1 MPVTHG
7 FPFFVPCRYFPSS
20 LLSTTAAAMTGHAQ
34 KNVECICTHNGE
46 RKERRERE
54 ELSKPRTR
62 IASHTHRILPIAREK
77 FPIQKIP
84 LCFFPPRPTVARQ
97 QRRPVERC
105 GHKREREKQTN
116 IQIFLGQRER
126 DWEKRDGDEA
136 RQQETPLLFL
146 PTQLPFLF
154 PQYALSVNKPQKLKM
169 ILFQTS
175 PSPLPHSMNII
186 FVGGEEKKRQGK
198 REFSRSQNFLGE
210 TMGCGCQFNRN
221 GMLSLSFR
229 LEMEEK
235 LEGGKRFFEGWDL

>member
-1 MPVTHG
+1 MSDMGLENLTLSLRT
-7 FPFFVPCRYFPSS
+7 PFFPDGVGILIPYLTAWCRIRQMAREVFVQIPWRPRSYVECQSLMDSPFLCPVDIFPSS

-62 IASHTHRILPIAREK
+62 IASHTHRILPIARER

-116 IQIFLGQRER
+116 IQIFLGRRER
-126 DWEKRDGDEA
+126 DWEKRGGDEA
-136 RQQETPLLFL
+136 RQQETPPSSFYLL
-146 PTQLPFLF
+146 
-154 PQYALSVNKPQKLKM
+154 N
-169 ILFQTS
+169 S
-175 PSPLPHSMNII
+175 PS
-186 FVGGEEKKRQGK
+186 
-198 REFSRSQNFLGE
+198 FSPN
-210 TMGCGCQFNRN
+210 
-221 GMLSLSFR
+221 ML
-229 LEMEEK
+229 
-235 LEGGKRFFEGWDL
+235 